1 MIDLEKLTKSELYEY
16 LEDMT
21 FRNIIVWRRP
31 ELMRIVEGENAVQVI
46 PKSNQRRK
54 LNRDG
59 VLNIVYK
66 RGGKSIVVSPRAMKL
81 LEEET

>member
-21 FRNIIVWRRP
+21 FHNIVVWRRP
-31 ELMRIVEGENAVQVI
+31 ELMRIIDGEKAVHVI

-59 VLNIVYK
+59 ILDIVYR
-66 RGGKSIVVSPRAMKL
+66 RGGKSIVVSPRAVKL